1 MGQDASMMD
10 GTPNPGASVM
20 SMSMLRSMDRGALTM
35 LREHTAD
42 RLATTVQVRPQGC
55 CRRAPMTCDGAPL
68 CESSTT
74 LCAPPCD
81 CWHADV
87 WAGVQQQAGVLVEK
101 DQQIAEL
108 EQRVRELE
116 APQVQP
122 TADENMGTGSADAGQ
137 DDGQAWESLPPP
149 ESFKEALE
157 QILMLQV

>member
-1 MGQDASMMD
+1 MYKRQ
-10 GTPNPGASVM
+10 
-20 SMSMLRSMDRGALTM
+20 
-35 LREHTAD
+35 
-42 RLATTVQVRPQGC
+42 
-55 CRRAPMTCDGAPL
+55 
-68 CESSTT
+68 
-74 LCAPPCD
+74 
-81 CWHADV
+81 
-87 WAGVQQQAGVLVEK
+87 LVEK